1 MRACVCG
8 VRDRTRGFMCWS
20 GPHSELGGPFQFF
33 GVPYHGFLH
42 LQPARVTFDVT
53 SVVEMGPKEMRKRAT
68 PAMAAAERIIGL
80 RALEDC
86 LDTIN
91 SGRSSNYL
99 DTIIWWFAK
108 MIFKLI
114 LLGSIK

>member
-1 MRACVCG
+1 
-8 VRDRTRGFMCWS
+8 MCWS

-86 LDTIN
+86 SDTIK
-91 SGRSSNYL
+91 S
-99 DTIIWWFAK
+99 WK
-108 MIFKLI
+108 MIFKGYDQLFGNPDD
-114 LLGSIK
+114 LQIKFSWVLP